1 MLNESLKLYVVT
13 EDFGLVLY
21 SFYYISAEQEKLFV
35 YLNSLINCS
44 SYLIIL
50 FPQKICPTINNFNND
65 LKMTFHE
72 SGISVDNKPIYR
84 IVFLNYAISKLKI
97 LTKYLSLFKLF

>member
-13 EDFGLVLY
+13 EDFGLVLC

-50 FPQKICPTINNFNND
+50 FLQTICPTINNFNYD
-65 LKMTFHE
+65 LKMTVHE
-72 SGISVDNKPIYR
+72 SGISVDNNPIYH
-84 IVFLNYAISKLKI
+84 IIILNYVMWKCCTISKLTI
-97 LTKYLSLFKLF
+97 STKY